1 MKTALS
7 VCIARLKHLD
17 TGETQ
22 AMELVTSSMPPDLI
36 GKLAVLLKEQD
47 RLSAVDSL
55 PGSRLRGLYDQ
66 FQSLSTPS
74 KLTNN
79 SNEWTDL
86 RSGGFESFNL
96 RWNLPNS
103 LARGNPKRRVSV
115 LSCPPSL
122 SCSHSLPLNKSLKR
136 GFLVAQW

>member
-1 MKTALS
+1 MASKTFRSKGRNGGLAVHQQTSKIQSCVKTALS

-66 FQSLSTPS
+66 FQSLTPS

-96 RWNLPNS
+96 RWNPGS
-103 LARGNPKRRVSV
+103 TPR
-115 LSCPPSL
+115 
-122 SCSHSLPLNKSLKR
+122 
-136 GFLVAQW
+136 